1 MTRQNRQEIP
11 LEERLIFALDLP
23 DAQSA
28 EALIE
33 RLAGPVRFFK
43 VGMQL
48 FYGAGW
54 SVVESIVKRGCKVML
69 DLKLHDI
76 PETVRL
82 TMRQFADRG
91 VHFATVHAAP
101 GVVEAALAAESGVGV
116 LAVTVLTST
125 GQAELEALRYPGTVA
140 DLVQARAAAAVG
152 LGCAGV
158 VASAQ
163 EARMLR
169 QSLGQD
175 FCIVTPGIRPAG
187 SAAGDQRRI
196 CTPAE
201 AITQGADYLVI
212 GRPIRDAAEPEAAVL
227 AIQQEIAGALASLPA
242 QGGTEHV
249 A

>member
-125 GQAELEALRYPGTVA
+125 GPAELEALRYPGTVA

-152 LGCAGV
+152 LG
-158 VASAQ
+158 SA
-163 EARMLR
+163 
-169 QSLGQD
+169 
-175 FCIVTPGIRPAG
+175 
-187 SAAGDQRRI
+187 
-196 CTPAE
+196 TPAT
-201 AITQGADYLVI
+201 APQ
-212 GRPIRDAAEPEAAVL
+212 
-227 AIQQEIAGALASLPA
+227 
-242 QGGTEHV
+242 
-249 A
+249 